1 MNRTTKI
8 FQIED
13 TDLFK
18 QQLFEWAQSFQ
29 DITYLDSHTAKNH
42 QDIYSQFDALLAVDA
57 FTAIKTDALD
67 GFSKLNDYQLITN
80 DWLFGF
86 MSFELKEDSH
96 HLPSKQENLIDFP
109 ELYFFQPKKLILLK
123 NNQVYCHY
131 LPLCDD
137 EIEVDFAAISA
148 IHPMANKIDL
158 ASFELKPR
166 TSKANYLQAANQL
179 LAHIQRGDIYEINY
193 CLEFYADEILI
204 NPFSVFKALNNF
216 AQSPFASF
224 FRSKDL
230 FIMSATPERYLQRF
244 DNKVVSQP
252 IKGTAKR
259 FLDHL
264 LDEKSKSDL
273 KSNDKEISE
282 NVMIVDLV
290 RNDLSITAKK
300 KTVQVEELCEVYT
313 FNQVHQMIS
322 TISSKVEQETTSSTL
337 LKTTFPMGSMTGAPK
352 KSALSLI
359 ETFEDFRR
367 GIYSGS
373 VGYFDPKGNFDFN
386 VIIRTLLYNA
396 QKKYLSYGAGSALT
410 ARADAEKEYE
420 ECLLKVAMIN
430 QIFKN

>member
-1 MNRTTKI
+1 M
-8 FQIED
+8 
-13 TDLFK
+13 
-18 QQLFEWAQSFQ
+18 
-29 DITYLDSHTAKNH
+29 
-42 QDIYSQFDALLAVDA
+42 
-57 FTAIKTDALD
+57 
-67 GFSKLNDYQLITN
+67 
-80 DWLFGF
+80 
-86 MSFELKEDSH
+86 
-96 HLPSKQENLIDFP
+96 
-109 ELYFFQPKKLILLK
+109 
-123 NNQVYCHY
+123 QV
-131 LPLCDD
+131 
-137 EIEVDFAAISA
+137 
-148 IHPMANKIDL
+148 
-158 ASFELKPR
+158 
-166 TSKANYLQAANQL
+166 ANQL

-204 NPFSVFKALNNF
+204 NPFGVFKALNNF

-230 FIMSATPERYLQRF
+230 FIMSATPERYLQRI

-259 FLDHL
+259 FLNQAA
-264 LDEKSKSDL
+264 DEKSKSDL
-273 KSNDKEISE
+273 KSNAKEVIE

-300 KTVQVEELCEVYT
+300 KSVQVEEICEVYT

-322 TISSKVEQETTSSTL
+322 TISSEVEQETTSSTL